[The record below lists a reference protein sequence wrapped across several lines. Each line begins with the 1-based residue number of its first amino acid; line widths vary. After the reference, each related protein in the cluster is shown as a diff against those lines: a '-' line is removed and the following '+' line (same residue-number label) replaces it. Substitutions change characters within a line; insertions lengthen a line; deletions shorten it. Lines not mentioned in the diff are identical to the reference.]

1 MHEADNFHYYKIPV
15 PFGTTMNDGEVSR
28 ACTYY
33 DMEPVCVGPSG
44 CSYNTGNCK
53 VTPLSTICGSAMS
66 PLSKLLCD
74 GQNPNQCPIMDQMFS
89 VYTEDGKGDRGA
101 VDGKWYVE
109 GINHTSTK
117 EKPLFAYCTKD
128 SMTGKFHPFKY

>member
-1 MHEADNFHYYKIPV
+1 
-15 PFGTTMNDGEVSR
+15 
-28 ACTYY
+28 
-33 DMEPVCVGPSG
+33 
-44 CSYNTGNCK
+44 
-53 VTPLSTICGSAMS
+53 
-66 PLSKLLCD
+66 
-74 GQNPNQCPIMDQMFS
+74 MDQMFS

-128 SMTGKFHPFKY
+128 STTGKFNLF